1 MSAEHTGSL
10 GVTRTEVVRL
20 FTEDEPLRLASGRTL
35 GPVDVAYET
44 YGTLNADASNAVLVC
59 HALTGDAHA
68 AGFHEGDKRPGWWD
82 TLIGPGKPLDTD
94 RFFVICSNLLGGC
107 QGTTGPS
114 SPRPDRGEPY
124 GLDFPLVLM
133 EDFVNVHR
141 ALARYLGVGKLLA
154 AIGGSMGGMQVL
166 DWSLRYP
173 EELANA
179 IIVAASSRLT
189 AQNIAFS
196 AVARR
201 AIVDD
206 PDFRDGRYAAEGTS
220 PDVGL
225 AIARMMAHITY
236 MSEDALDEK
245 FGRAYQQQVRKP
257 GFGIDFAVE
266 SYLDHQGQA
275 FLARFDALS
284 YLYLTRSMDYFD
296 PFAETPPRVRPDPVK
311 YLVLSFDS
319 DWRFDTEHS
328 RRIVRHLERGRL
340 PVTFREL
347 SSPWGHDSFLLDND
361 DYHATV
367 RAYLDRALEVGL

>member
-367 RAYLDRALEVGL
+367 RAYFDRALEVGL